1 VVLVLLAALIVSNV
15 QSSDKERVII
25 KDKEQLREEIEQLK
39 DENQKLKIEGKAR
52 EEAKTAKATAK
63 PTKPTTT
70 AASVPIP
77 QGKDSIIQAIYKEF
91 WPDDRLVSLVN
102 CESGFNVAAVGFD
115 ASHNQYNYGLFQ
127 VSQYHGYSHEYL
139 SVPINN
145 IKVARQIY
153 NRQGWGAWP
162 VCSRRAGL
170 L

>member
-1 VVLVLLAALIVSNV
+1 LALILVGLLIFALVNTA
-15 QSSDKERVII
+15 DDRTKA
-25 KDKEQLREEIEQLK
+25 KLQLDEINTKLENLQEENQQLK
-39 DENQKLKIEGKAR
+39 TQRDTR
-52 EEAKTAKATAK
+52 EKAKAAK
-63 PTKPTTT
+63 KTTTPTKATPKAVSIPT
-70 AASVPIP
+70 
-77 QGKDSIIQAIYKEF
+77 GKTQIIEAIYKEF

-102 CESGFNVAAVGFD
+102 CESGFNVTAVGYD

-139 SVPINN
+139 SVPVNN

-162 VCSRRAGL
+162 TCARLAGL